1 MLTHHTARPCEPRL
15 RVVFADTS
23 FALGLPVCPTF
34 GDIADWVEDIG
45 RLHNSHPLSIDIR
58 FGARAPPR
66 TEARLASMRALD
78 LGGPDES
85 HAVATSGRNPFAP
98 DA

>member
-1 MLTHHTARPCEPRL
+1 MRTHHTARPGEPRL
-15 RVVFADTS
+15 RIVFADTS

-34 GDIADWVEDIG
+34 GDIADWVEDIA

-58 FGARAPPR
+58 FGAQAPPR
-66 TEARLASMRALD
+66 AGTRLASMGALN
-78 LGGPDES
+78 LGGLDER
-85 HAVATSGRNPFAP
+85 HAVATSGQNPFAP